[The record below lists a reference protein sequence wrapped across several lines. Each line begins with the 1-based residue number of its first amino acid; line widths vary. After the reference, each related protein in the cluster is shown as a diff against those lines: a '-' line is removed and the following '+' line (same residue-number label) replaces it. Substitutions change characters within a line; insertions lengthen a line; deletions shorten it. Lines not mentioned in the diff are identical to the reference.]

1 MIILFSILAFVMVL
15 IVLNSF
21 VFSIQEVRADCL
33 NSLNNELC
41 DRVIAASDIKLNKNI
56 LFLSENKA
64 VENINSQMPEEV
76 RVINIERKFPD
87 KVWIHFVKL
96 VPVIA
101 LEKGNGDFVTCDNNL
116 NVIGSAVSGSS
127 LLLDASVDAV
137 DKNIDSEVRPVVLA
151 RVGGNIVN
159 PAPKAALAL
168 SDANSLIALRSVVDT
183 VNRLDYREY
192 DFVRLLREIDMTHYD
207 DAVNP
212 VIYLKMRE
220 SGARSITIEIQ
231 NTKKMLLQKVQH
243 SISAYEQYLAD
254 KLTFSTTNW
263 TVYNNNKNEIII
275 AG

>member
-64 VENINSQMPEEV
+64 IENINSQMPEEV

-159 PAPKAALAL
+159 PTPKAALAL